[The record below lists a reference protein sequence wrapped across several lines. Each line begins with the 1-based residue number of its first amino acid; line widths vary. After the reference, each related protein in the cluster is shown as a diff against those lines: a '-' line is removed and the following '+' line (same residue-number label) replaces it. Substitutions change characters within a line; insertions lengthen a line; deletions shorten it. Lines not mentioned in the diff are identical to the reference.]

1 MRRGAGGAGM
11 PGGATG
17 GGGKGGAPAGSTARR
32 PSYRLTAVTSIG
44 TGTRGAPDGGNAA
57 ERRGHMGARRASRCA
72 PEGAKLHGSPAA
84 AASPVHVPIPRKVA
98 NTFSPPL
105 RSQGEGFVR
114 RQQVQVD
121 HADAALVRA
130 TVFGPAPHRVEV
142 RAIPGDRLE
151 LHCSCSYAAEY
162 GNCEHLWAA
171 LVVADRQGQLPHTPD
186 ESYHAEARAAREAEE
201 RELEQR
207 REAEREAR
215 RLAEEQRTREREQA
229 LLLPEPDPSLA
240 RPPRPPDPRRWVQQL
255 RAIAPLMTPGAEAQQ
270 REASA
275 FPEGKRIIYIVDI
288 PLTFERQG
296 GLMVELSMQSRHKSG
311 EWGQPRQFRLTR
323 AQWLASP
330 ELVDREIAQM
340 LLGAQ
345 PEFGHHAPGS
355 STRRF
360 VLAAPSFETTLKR
373 MCESGRCFVR
383 ATPRAEDVT
392 PLAWD
397 EGAPWELRLAVVPA
411 DGEGGT
417 YRLQGHLAREGEQ
430 MALEE
435 PVLFMRE
442 SLLLARGVASRWID
456 HGAFDLVPAMRQ
468 DLKVEVPRA
477 EAEEL
482 VAELHA
488 LPKLPPLDLPPELQ
502 LATLDEAP
510 VPALSL
516 RVVGRTPWSPAK
528 YEGALAFDYGGQAI
542 AEDAPTAALYQGGER
557 RIVRRNRS
565 AEETFA
571 RRLERAGFRWEYDY
585 ATARYARRIAE
596 GRGEEVALELS
607 EEGWRVEFDGHL
619 LRTPGELSV
628 QVTSGIDW
636 FDLGASLDFGG
647 GVSASLPQ
655 LLAALRKGERTV
667 RLSDDSLGMIST
679 EWLEQS
685 GLLAAAGTMIEGRI
699 RFSARQLGVLDV
711 LLSTLPPADTD
722 AAFEHARRQLLHF
735 EGITPADAP
744 AGFVGTLRPYQ
755 QEGLGWL
762 HFLRQFGFGGCLADD
777 MGLGKTVQVLALLE
791 SRREAKG
798 GTSLVVVPRSLVF
811 NWEQEAA
818 RFTPQLKVLVHG
830 GPDRR
835 RTTMHLPDYDVVITT
850 YGTLRR
856 DVAMLREM
864 EFDYAI
870 LDEAQA
876 IKNAGT
882 EGAKAAR
889 LIRARHRL
897 AMTGTPIENRL
908 AELWSLLEFLNPGML
923 GKASVFGS
931 IVRQLDTPGHSEE
944 REASRELLARAVRPY
959 ILRRTKAQVAPEL
972 PERLEQT
979 LVVDLSPKERA
990 LYNELRDHYR
1000 NSLLGRIDTQGLA
1013 RSKMHVLEALLRLR
1027 QAACHPGLVDPARRD
1042 ESSSKIDMLLTRVAE
1057 ATAEEHKVLVFSQF
1071 TSLLAIVRAQMDA
1084 QGVRYAYLDGDTKD
1098 RQQVV
1103 TEFQE
1108 DPDCKVFLVS
1118 LKAGGVGLNLTAA
1131 EYVYLLDPWWNPAV
1145 EAQAIDRAHRIGQ
1158 TRRVFA
1164 QRLIARDTVEEK
1176 VLALQESKRDLADA
1190 IIRADNSV
1198 VSTLGREELELLLS

>member
-1 MRRGAGGAGM
+1 
-11 PGGATG
+11 
-17 GGGKGGAPAGSTARR
+17 
-32 PSYRLTAVTSIG
+32 
-44 TGTRGAPDGGNAA
+44 
-57 ERRGHMGARRASRCA
+57 
-72 PEGAKLHGSPAA
+72 
-84 AASPVHVPIPRKVA
+84 
-98 NTFSPPL
+98 
-105 RSQGEGFVR
+105 
-114 RQQVQVD
+114 
-121 HADAALVRA
+121 
-130 TVFGPAPHRVEV
+130 
-142 RAIPGDRLE
+142 
-151 LHCSCSYAAEY
+151 
-162 GNCEHLWAA
+162 
-171 LVVADRQGQLPHTPD
+171 
-186 ESYHAEARAAREAEE
+186 
-201 RELEQR
+201 
-207 REAEREAR
+207 
-215 RLAEEQRTREREQA
+215 
-229 LLLPEPDPSLA
+229 
-240 RPPRPPDPRRWVQQL
+240 
-255 RAIAPLMTPGAEAQQ
+255 
-270 REASA
+270 
-275 FPEGKRIIYIVDI
+275 
-288 PLTFERQG
+288 
-296 GLMVELSMQSRHKSG
+296 
-311 EWGQPRQFRLTR
+311 
-323 AQWLASP
+323 
-330 ELVDREIAQM
+330 
-340 LLGAQ
+340 
-345 PEFGHHAPGS
+345 
-355 STRRF
+355 
-360 VLAAPSFETTLKR
+360 
-373 MCESGRCFVR
+373 
-383 ATPRAEDVT
+383 
-392 PLAWD
+392 
-397 EGAPWELRLAVVPA
+397 
-411 DGEGGT
+411 
-417 YRLQGHLAREGEQ
+417 
-430 MALEE
+430 
-435 PVLFMRE
+435 
-442 SLLLARGVASRWID
+442 
-456 HGAFDLVPAMRQ
+456 VPAMRR

-502 LATLDEAP
+502 LSTLDEAP

-516 RVVGRTPWSPAK
+516 RAVGRTPWSQAK
-528 YEGALAFDYGGQAI
+528 FEGALSFDYGGLVI
-542 AEDAPTAALYQGGER
+542 SEDAPTAALYQGDER
-557 RIVRRNRS
+557 RIVRRNRA
-565 AEETFA
+565 AEEVFA

-585 ATARYARRIAE
+585 ATARYTRRIAE

-607 EEGWRVEFDGHL
+607 EDGWRVEFGGHL
-619 LRTPGELSV
+619 LRTPGALTV
-628 QVTSGIDW
+628 QVSSGIDW

-647 GVSASLPQ
+647 GVRASLPQ

-685 GLLAAAGTMIEGRI
+685 GLLAAAGTMVEGKI

-735 EGITPADAP
+735 EGITPAEAP

-755 QEGLGWL
+755 HEGLGWL

-791 SRREAKG
+791 SRREMKG

-811 NWEQEAA
+811 NWEQEAK

-835 RTTMHLPDYDVVITT
+835 RTTMHLPDYDLVITT

-923 GKASVFGS
+923 GRASVFGS
-931 IVRQLDTPGHSEE
+931 IVRQLDTPGHNEE

-1000 NSLLGRIDTQGLA
+1000 NSLLGRIDAQGLA

-1027 QAACHPGLVDPARRD
+1027 QAACHPGLVDPARRE

-1057 ATAEEHKVLVFSQF
+1057 ATAEDHKVLVFSQF
-1071 TSLLAIVRAQMDA
+1071 TSLLSIVRAQMDA

-1108 DPDCKVFLVS
+1108 DPACKVFLVS